1 LASRLDR
8 IANGDESAVREIID
22 EYGGLIWRLA
32 RRYLGG
38 VPDEIDDA
46 VQEVFVEIWLAAK
59 RFDPAKGTEAA
70 FVATLAHRRLIDHQ
84 RKALTRNRAHQTSAA
99 ETKQDQ
105 PVPILRSAVHQ
116 QVALEVAERFDEL
129 PEQERLALW
138 LAVYRGM
145 THRQISEVTETPI
158 GTVKTRLR
166 NGLIRLGRMARPGER
181 THAHVPDGG
190 AA

>member
-1 LASRLDR
+1 MASRLER
-8 IANGDESAVREIID
+8 IANGDESAVREVID
-22 EYGGLIWRLA
+22 EYGGLVWRLA
-32 RRYLGG
+32 KRYLGS
-38 VPDEIDDA
+38 VPAEIDDA

-70 FVATLAHRRLIDHQ
+70 FIATLAHRRLIDHQ
-84 RKALTRNRAHQTSAA
+84 RKSLTRHRVQQASASEA
-99 ETKQDQ
+99 KQDQ
-105 PVPILRSAVHQ
+105 PVSSLRSAVHQ

-145 THRQISEVTETPI
+145 THRQISEVTQTPI

-166 NGLIRLGRMARPGER
+166 NGLIRLSRMARPGER
-181 THAHVPDGG
+181 AHAHAPEGG